1 MPKIRATNKHEKYFA
16 SQEDATTTHL
26 TSKVLENA
34 APSIEQN
41 TLKMVL
47 MKKIV
52 IVHVRKL

>member
-1 MPKIRATNKHEKYFA
+1 MPIIRATNKHEKYFA
-16 SQEDATTTHL
+16 SQDATTTHL